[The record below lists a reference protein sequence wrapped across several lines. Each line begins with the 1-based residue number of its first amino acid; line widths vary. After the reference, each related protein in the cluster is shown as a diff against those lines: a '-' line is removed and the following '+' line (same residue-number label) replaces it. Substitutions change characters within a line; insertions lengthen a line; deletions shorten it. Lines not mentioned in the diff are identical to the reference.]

1 MNDTQ
6 LIWEAYKNI
15 QTSTDGGDEYF
26 EAYRSDD
33 KAKAQEM
40 VNAKAQS
47 LRLVPAYHGSPNE
60 LDDHTFNDQHGPY
73 RGGLLAFFS
82 EDKRFAEGYGSK
94 VYSVFLKLKNPLDFR
109 DRVDITQT
117 AEDFYNYE
125 GGVTD
130 SDDIHI
136 LELGD
141 GKDVN
146 EKNKYRFYPL
156 DKFIDKLLQGH
167 WDAFEC
173 DQFQEYLINSGDYDG
188 IVMKENGPV
197 LSVTYGIYQPNQAKL
212 SDPFTF
218 DDMGKLIPLSE
229 RFDFDMDD
237 IRY

>member
-1 MNDTQ
+1 
-6 LIWEAYKNI
+6 
-15 QTSTDGGDEYF
+15 
-26 EAYRSDD
+26 
-33 KAKAQEM
+33 
-40 VNAKAQS
+40 
-47 LRLVPAYHGSPNE
+47 
-60 LDDHTFNDQHGPY
+60 
-73 RGGLLAFFS
+73 
-82 EDKRFAEGYGSK
+82 
-94 VYSVFLKLKNPLDFR
+94 
-109 DRVDITQT
+109 VDITQT

-146 EKNKYRFYPL
+146 EKNKYRVYPL

-188 IVMKENGPV
+188 IVMKENGPI

-218 DDMGKLIPLSE
+218 DDRGELIPLSE